1 MPIIT
6 PPPLQEPFDKE
17 GGVSNP
23 WKQWSQSVY
32 TVANTVEQSGITAN
46 RPSHKFIGQQFFDT
60 TLGKPVFSNGTAWVT
75 ISGSGGGG
83 GSGGEL
89 DMGDRLTGTSF
100 FDGGNRV

>member
-1 MPIIT
+1 MAVIT
-6 PPPLQEPFDKE
+6 PPPLEEEFDKD
-17 GGVSNP
+17 GAVSQP
-23 WKQWSQSVY
+23 WQSWTKSVY
-32 TVANTVEQSGITAN
+32 TIANSVSQSGITAN
-46 RPSHKFIGQQFFDT
+46 RPAQKFVGQQFFDT
-60 TLGKPVFSNGTAWVT
+60 TLGQPIFSNGTAWIT